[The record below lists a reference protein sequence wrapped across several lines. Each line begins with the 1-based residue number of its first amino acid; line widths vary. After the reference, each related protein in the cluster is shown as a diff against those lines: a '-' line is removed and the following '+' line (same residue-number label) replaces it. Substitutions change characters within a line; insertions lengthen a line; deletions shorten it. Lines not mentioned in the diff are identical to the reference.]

1 MRNQIVEGKEFYILS
16 RSVDNASK
24 CIVTDVKEDCFEVAL
39 RNKGK
44 YEVDESVELF
54 TMTNDGQLYFETIVK
69 EVKEDKISIWY
80 PIDIK
85 FLQRREYSRIKSE
98 ESLKL
103 IRCKEEII
111 AEILDISAG
120 GLKLKTDN
128 PLSLLDEYD
137 ISLKIENQVINCKF
151 KPIRIEA
158 NQSKYISSGQ
168 FDNIDNYDRIMLVQ
182 YCFRK
187 LIENSSK

>member
-69 EVKEDKISIWY
+69 EVKD
-80 PIDIK
+80 DIVSLWFPLTEK
-85 FLQRREYSRIKSE
+85 RIFKN
-98 ESLKL
+98 KVG
-103 IRCKEEII
+103 RII
-111 AEILDISAG
+111 EVN
-120 GLKLKTDN
+120 K
-128 PLSLLDEYD
+128 
-137 ISLKIENQVINCKF
+137 
-151 KPIRIEA
+151 
-158 NQSKYISSGQ
+158 
-168 FDNIDNYDRIMLVQ
+168 M
-182 YCFRK
+182 
-187 LIENSSK
+187 